1 MRGFFYFAR
10 GASSKFYPK
19 FKICYADAERAL
31 HRRRFCCRISNFT
44 PHLLLS
50 MHRFPVLKSKIS
62 KFYPQI
68 HDLRILCRDFRFYR
82 GGKGPQLRS
91 HTSRR
96 GRAAPQHCIA
106 LLARKPHLAPYN
118 AIWASCAR
126 VKFFLLRI
134 RRMKFFRAKFYRIWN
149 FKIPSVADKPIYP
162 PINHQ
167 TAKPS
172 ADRQASSRPQTK
184 LAASQ
189 TDRQPTD

>member
-1 MRGFFYFAR
+1 M
-10 GASSKFYPK
+10 
-19 FKICYADAERAL
+19 
-31 HRRRFCCRISNFT
+31 HRRRFRCRIPNFT

-50 MHRFPVLKSKIS
+50 IHRFRVLKSKIS

-82 GGKGPQLRS
+82 GWKGGPIARS
-91 HTSRR
+91 HFSQ
-96 GRAAPQHCIA
+96 APPPQHCIA

-118 AIWASCAR
+118 AIWTSCTR
-126 VKFFLLRI
+126 VKFFLLRL
-134 RRMKFFRAKFYRIWN
+134 RHMKFFKGKFYRIWN
-149 FKIPSVADKPIYP
+149 FKIPSVAAKPIYP

-172 ADRQASSRPQTK
+172 VDRQASAQPQTK

-189 TDRQPTD
+189 IDRQPTSRQTTD